1 MSSSNSSL
9 PTSSPSNK
17 LQLIMFFITLAFY
30 VTFLVYLF
38 KLEKIGC
45 KCALNWRRV
54 YIIVFIFISLVW
66 NLVNVFKPS
75 LSKNKLLALIILTL
89 FLMFLAFTIQYVNN
103 LKKKKC
109 ECSKEITRDIMYI
122 YSWIM
127 VVLICLVVVVPIIM
141 SLMLLLVKK

>member
-17 LQLIMFFITLAFY
+17 LQLIMLFITLAFY
-30 VTFLVYLF
+30 VAFLVYLF

>member
-1 MSSSNSSL
+1 
-9 PTSSPSNK
+9 
-17 LQLIMFFITLAFY
+17 
-30 VTFLVYLF
+30 
-38 KLEKIGC
+38 
-45 KCALNWRRV
+45 
-54 YIIVFIFISLVW
+54 
-66 NLVNVFKPS
+66 VFKPS

>member
-1 MSSSNSSL
+1 MPSSSSSS
-9 PTSSPSNK
+9 TK
-17 LQLIMFFITLAFY
+17 IQIITFLISFAFY

-45 KCALNWRRV
+45 ECALNWRRQ
-54 YIIVFIFISLVW
+54 YIIAFIFISLAW

-75 LSKNKLLALIILTL
+75 LSQNLILAPIMLVL
-89 FLMFLAFTIQYVNN
+89 FLMFVAFTIQYVNN
-103 LKKKKC
+103 LKKVKC

-127 VVLICLVVVVPIIM
+127 VVVICLVVLTPIIIM
-141 SLMLLLVKK
+141 SSTFLLVKS